1 MIIFYHLVLIAF
13 LLLYFDYLLP
23 RGMILII
30 LDLIFLEAQ
39 PSLLLSQSKL
49 MLLFLILLITLFFI
63 YSFLFSPCY
72 SCFLFGYLCPFY
84 VLEISFWLILILSWW
99 LSTLP
104 STLSLVYKSLY
115 MFLYPS
121 IMNFEALVS
130 SLYLYPCL
138 KSLMA

>member
-72 SCFLFGYLCPFY
+72 SCFSFGYLCSFY
-84 VLEISFWLILILSWW
+84 VLEISF
-99 LSTLP
+99 
-104 STLSLVYKSLY
+104 
-115 MFLYPS
+115 
-121 IMNFEALVS
+121 
-130 SLYLYPCL
+130 
-138 KSLMA
+138 